1 MLLRAVEY
9 VRPDSPVEA
18 IAALRS
24 SRHARVLAGGQSLV
38 NVLKHRVAACELL
51 VDISRIDELRFI
63 DAGQDGSVRIGAAT
77 TYDELD
83 RSSQL
88 RASHP
93 RVAEVA
99 SGTVDQQVRCR
110 GTIGGNACYNDP
122 ASNFPPLLVA
132 LGATMRIESAD
143 GPREVAAEDFFFAPF
158 ETAVGTGELLH
169 SIVLPPLSGRGVGH
183 SSILLA
189 QDSWALA
196 RACAVIEANGVVQDV
211 RLVLGCVGPAPVR
224 ARAVEDRL
232 RGAQLSAG
240 AIEAA
245 VPAAREGL
253 TPVSDVHASAEYRLE
268 MAVVVAQRALLQA
281 AEHLSA

>member
-1 MLLRAVEY
+1 MLLRALEY
-9 VRPDSPVEA
+9 VRPDSPEEA

-51 VDISRIDELRFI
+51 VDISRLVDLRFI

-83 RSSQL
+83 RSSRL

-93 RVAEVA
+93 LVAEVA
-99 SGTVDQQVRCR
+99 SGTADQQVRCR

-132 LGATMRIESAD
+132 LGATMRIESTD

-169 SIVLPPLSGRGVGH
+169 SIALPPLSGRGVGH

-189 QDSWALA
+189 RDSWALA
-196 RACAVIEANGVVQDV
+196 RACAVIEANGVVSDV

-224 ARAVEDRL
+224 ARAVEERL
-232 RGAQLSAG
+232 RGAELSAG

-245 VPAAREGL
+245 VAAARDGL
-253 TPVSDVHASAEYRLE
+253 SPVSDVHASAEYRLE

-281 AEHLSA
+281 GEHLSV